1 MTAKAWAILR
11 WISTVVSVGILAGF
25 ARRNAMEGNTP
36 MAVVVALTA
45 LVPIAFQV
53 AWSWGRTGS
62 RRGHQEEAHPV
73 ADRQGARS
81 PSADDTLV
89 SRLNEFGWNALP
101 AYLVALG
108 ALFLVYGVA
117 TGDLPAAGIGAL
129 FVVLSIWKRRQEGAW
144 FRRL

>member
-1 MTAKAWAILR
+1 MTAKALAILR
-11 WISTVVSVGILAGF
+11 WVSTAVAVGILAGF
-25 ARRNAMEGNTP
+25 ARQSATEGNTP
-36 MAVVVALTA
+36 RAVVFALIA
-45 LVPIAFQV
+45 IVPIGFQV
-53 AWSWGRTGS
+53 AWSWGRTG

-81 PSADDTLV
+81 PSADDSLV

-108 ALFLVYGVA
+108 ALFLLYGVA

-129 FVVLSIWKRRQEGAW
+129 FVVLSIWRRRQEGAW